1 MSRKIVI
8 LSILSI
14 LAFISCE
21 ENEEGCLDLLSD
33 NFNFNAVTE
42 CDECC
47 TYPSA
52 ILNFRVDYDTFL
64 SRALLDT
71 FFLDNLNSDTLFLN
85 NIQLATGVYTFTTP
99 AEPYQVLGS
108 LSFNGV
114 DVRDDYVLIETP
126 TAVNI
131 GNVRFAG
138 QTDNVEFNIGIDQT
152 TVDSWGFLDN
162 IDQTSRLDR
171 LLDNMYEEAIN
182 EVAMMRLSLQVGD
195 SIRQLSITSPNSL
208 LLNRVIDKFNE
219 PSDDLSFSLRVD
231 LKILTEGLDPQ
242 LSDEEMEALIADKL
256 EDSIRLE

>member
-14 LAFISCE
+14 FVFFSCE

-42 CDECC
+42 CDSCC

-71 FFLDNLNSDTLFLN
+71 FFLDNMAQDTLFLDD
-85 NIQLATGVYTFTTP
+85 IQLSIGAFTFTTP
-99 AEPYQVLGS
+99 ADPYQVLDS
-108 LSFNGV
+108 LAVNGTFI
-114 DVRDDYVLIETP
+114 RDDYILLQTP
-126 TAVNI
+126 TVVNI
-131 GNVRFAG
+131 GDVRYAG
-138 QTDNVEFNIGIDQT
+138 QTDNVEFDIGIDQA
-152 TVDSWGFLDN
+152 TVDAWGFLDN
-162 IDQTSRLDR
+162 IDQASRLDR
-171 LLDNMYEEAIN
+171 LLDSMYVESIN

-195 SIRQLSITSPNSL
+195 SIRQLSITSPNRL
-208 LLNRVIDKFNE
+208 FFNRVIDKFNE
-219 PSDDLSFSLRVD
+219 PSEDLSFNLRVD
-231 LKILTEGLDPQ
+231 MKILTEGLDSQ
-242 LSDEEMEALIADKL
+242 LSNEEMEALIADKI